1 MDYEFQQAQNLVS
14 MKTLHTY
21 SIGDIH
27 GRNDWMYFTHGS
39 TQDFEMWKTA
49 VENGAPADSDL
60 WQEDFDNFT
69 KYDKIIFVGD
79 YVDSF
84 TVSNVEM
91 KKNLENIIFFKKM
104 LPAKVVLLLGN
115 HDIQYIV
122 PDQWCSGFRPEM
134 KHDFYD
140 IFYKNLSLFKM
151 AYQAGDTLWT
161 HAGVTEGWLKELYK
175 EMFNPNHRHYY
186 SLKLATNWNVAD
198 QINHA
203 WEHRLDILYAVDH
216 YSGGNQQWAGPLW
229 VRPRVLNEFR
239 QKEYFQIVGHTPQRK
254 IWETENTA
262 YIDCLEHG
270 DKGDCYYREIEI

>member
-1 MDYEFQQAQNLVS
+1 

-49 VENGAPADSDL
+49 VENGAPADDEL
-60 WQEDFDNFT
+60 WREDFDNFT

-84 TVSNVEM
+84 DVSNVEM
-91 KKNLENIIFFKKM
+91 KKNLEDIIFFKKM
-104 LPAKVVLLLGN
+104 LPHKVVLLLGN

-140 IFYKNLSLFKM
+140 IFYQNLSLFQM
-151 AYQAGDTLWT
+151 AYQAGNTLWT

-175 EMFNPNHRHYY
+175 EISLMRLFLEINFKVKSKLKDKFNIYTRYY
-186 SLKLATNWNVAD
+186 QNKIDLETYIEPYIKNSGYRQFNRNLINLGININNVFSYLFD
-198 QINHA
+198 
-203 WEHRLDILYAVDH
+203 
-216 YSGGNQQWAGPLW
+216 SS
-229 VRPRVLNEFR
+229 
-239 QKEYFQIVGHTPQRK
+239 
-254 IWETENTA
+254 
-262 YIDCLEHG
+262 
-270 DKGDCYYREIEI
+270 